1 MRVER
6 CSLLFAVLAN
16 EKLGDDLKM
25 PLENLLFLSELLL
38 QLLDATLGVDAR
50 LPERSLSEQGE
61 VIGSI
66 WFGFVLDL
74 GGHCGVEMLVLSLA
88 LARDDRVRHFLRERV
103 GVNHRIGGILMALRE
118 ISVFD
123 DDGAAATVFG
133 ISPFALSRG
142 ILLLG

>member
-1 MRVER
+1 MLVVVDFYNMRVER

-66 WFGFVLDL
+66 WVGFV
-74 GGHCGVEMLVLSLA
+74 
-88 LARDDRVRHFLRERV
+88 
-103 GVNHRIGGILMALRE
+103 
-118 ISVFD
+118 
-123 DDGAAATVFG
+123 
-133 ISPFALSRG
+133 
-142 ILLLG
+142 